1 MYTIFTDSCC
11 DLNKKIA
18 AQYEG
23 FSILPLSFTIAGET
37 NPDQMNDE
45 EVHAYY
51 DRLRAGESSTTS
63 QISPS
68 DFYDAFAPHVK
79 NGEELL
85 CIHFSSALSGTY
97 NSACVA
103 KEMLLEEYPD
113 AVIELVDT
121 LGASA
126 GQGLMVVDALENR
139 KAGMGVSEN
148 AKWLREHI
156 QTYAHWFTV
165 DDLNFLKRG
174 GRCSPS
180 AAFFGSMLSIK
191 PVLHVSNEGRLIARE
206 KVRGRKQALKALA
219 AKFGELEA
227 EKDQWIHISHGD
239 CENDAMVVKQH
250 LVDMYGCDPEKIV
263 LSFVGPVIGS
273 HAGPG
278 VVALFF
284 RGKDRG

>member
-1 MYTIFTDSCC
+1 MYTIITDSCC
-11 DLNKKIA
+11 DLNKRIA
-18 AQYEG
+18 AQYNAFE
-23 FSILPLSFTIAGET
+23 ILPLSFTIGGVT
-37 NPDQMNDE
+37 SPDQMNDE

-68 DFYDAFAPHVK
+68 DFYEAYMAHVK
-79 NGEELL
+79 KGEKLL

-103 KEMLLEEYPD
+103 KEMVLEECPD
-113 AVIELVDT
+113 AVIEVVDT
-121 LGASA
+121 LAASA
-126 GQGLMVVDALENR
+126 GQGMMVVDALANR
-139 KAGMGVSEN
+139 EAGMDLAEN
-148 AKWLREHI
+148 AQWLRDRA
-156 QTYAHWFTV
+156 QSYVHWFTV
-165 DDLNFLKRG
+165 DDLYFLKRG

-180 AAFFGSMLSIK
+180 AAFFGSMLAIK
-191 PVLHVSNEGRLIARE
+191 PVLHVSSEGKLIARE

-219 AKFGELEA
+219 GKFGELEA
-227 EKDQWIHISHGD
+227 DKDQQIFISHGD
-239 CENDAMVVKQH
+239 CESDALVVKQH
-250 LVDMYGCDPEKIV
+250 LVEMYGCNPDKIV

>member
-1 MYTIFTDSCC
+1 MYTIMTDSCC

-18 AQYEG
+18 AQYENLE
-23 FSILPLSFTIAGET
+23 ILPLSFTISGVT
-37 NPDQMNDE
+37 SPDQMNDDK
-45 EVHAYY
+45 VHAYY

-68 DFYDAFAPHVK
+68 DFYDAYEPHVK
-79 NGEELL
+79 NGEKLL

-139 KAGMGVSEN
+139 NAGMDVSEN
-148 AKWLREHI
+148 AQWLRDRL
-156 QTYAHWFTV
+156 QNYAQWFTV

-191 PVLHVSNEGRLIARE
+191 PVLHVSCEGKLVARE

-219 AKFGELEA
+219 GKFGELEA
-227 EKDQWIHISHGD
+227 DKDQTVFISHGD
-239 CENDAMVVKQH
+239 CESDAMVVKQH
-250 LVDMYGCDPEKIV
+250 LVEMYGCDPDKVV

-278 VVALFF
+278 TVALFF